1 MSMKF
6 PLNLASRPFH
16 KDRPILFASGAVAA
30 LMVCSLILL
39 ISLALADRRR
49 SADSRRVIARLD
61 RQMASTVA
69 EQARLDALL
78 RRPENAE
85 VLERSLF
92 LNALLYRKGISWTR
106 VFADLEKTLPPNVR
120 LIHIRPQV
128 VSESEVYLEM
138 IVAAQTP
145 APIFEMLKQ
154 LESSEVFG
162 ETHVYNFIPPSQSEP
177 LYRCRVSV
185 NYAQKL

>member
-6 PLNLASRPFH
+6 PINLASQPFH
-16 KDRPILFASGAVAA
+16 KDRPILLASGAVAA

-39 ISLALADRRR
+39 ISLALADRHR
-49 SADSRRVIARLD
+49 SADTRRVIARLD
-61 RQMASTVA
+61 QQIERTAA

-128 VSESEVYLEM
+128 VSENQVYLEM
-138 IVAAQTP
+138 IVAAQTLGP
-145 APIFEMLKQ
+145 VFEMVKD
-154 LESSEVFG
+154 LESSDVFG
-162 ETHVYNFIPPSQSEP
+162 ETNVYSVMPPSQSEP
-177 LYRCRVSV
+177 LFRCRVSV